1 VPAVAGALSGPVGH
15 FGHPPEVAPPRVELA
30 NVSKRYGERI
40 ALRRVDLTVEPGER
54 IALVGANGSGKSTL
68 LRIVAGLT
76 RATAGVASIDGTDVR
91 DLAAKARGRIAYV
104 AHRSLAYPA
113 LTARENL
120 ELVAHLHRVPGG
132 RIEAALDRVGL
143 AGRGDDRLDGFSR
156 GMSQRLA
163 LARVVLTD
171 PTLVLFDEAATGLDE
186 EGQALLGELLD
197 ELRGRATIL
206 FTTHDR
212 RDTSRADRIVRLLR
226 GERVPD
232 EAAA

>member
-1 VPAVAGALSGPVGH
+1 VT
-15 FGHPPEVAPPRVELA
+15 PPRVELE

-40 ALRRVDLTVEPGER
+40 ALRRVGLSVEPGER

-76 RATAGVASIDGTDVR
+76 RPSAGAASIDGTDVR
-91 DLAAKARGRIAYV
+91 DLPAAARGRIAYV

-113 LTARENL
+113 MTARENL
-120 ELVAHLHRVPGG
+120 ALVAHLHRVPSV

-143 AGRGDDRLDGFSR
+143 GARADDRLDGFSR

-186 EGQALLGELLD
+186 EGQALLGELVD

-212 RDTSRADRIVRLLR
+212 RDTARADRVVRLLR
-226 GERVPD
+226 GERVAD
-232 EAAA
+232 GVAAT

>member
-1 VPAVAGALSGPVGH
+1 MP
-15 FGHPPEVAPPRVELA
+15 PPRVELA

-40 ALRRVDLTVEPGER
+40 ALRRVVLAVESGER

-68 LRIVAGLT
+68 LRVVAGLT
-76 RATAGVASIDGTDVR
+76 RPTAGVASIDGMDVR
-91 DLAAKARGRIAYV
+91 DLASEARGRIAYV

-120 ELVAHLHRVPGG
+120 ALVARLHRVPAA
-132 RIEAALDRVGL
+132 RIEPALERVGL
-143 AGRGDDRLDGFSR
+143 AGRADDRLAGFSR

-163 LARVVLTD
+163 LARVVLTE
-171 PTLVLFDEAATGLDE
+171 PTLVLLDEAATGLDE
-186 EGQALLGELLD
+186 EGQVLLSELID
-197 ELRGRATIL
+197 ELHARATVL

-212 RDTSRADRIVRLLR
+212 RDTARADRVVRLLR
-226 GERVPD
+226 GERVDDD